1 MRTVMQHAW
10 AAVDHRIRYK
20 ADDLPRDLSR
30 RLFRLNAL
38 LEIADEQ
45 FAGLQHASLD
55 RSAEYADAVEHG
67 DLGVTIDI
75 LSLRALVNREDIG
88 PRWVRRAVALGYN
101 QVDPDEGGG
110 EALERLLRVVRGL
123 NVARV
128 ADVAALLPDD
138 PAVGDT
144 VLRDVLASLSLR
156 PGQARFWAFPG
167 DVLALVILGL
177 VGTPELVRGRTSG
190 ARSRT
195 CCCSDSALEQRV
207 QRPGVEDVRARRPA
221 AARGVD
227 GERHVLQPEGRVR
240 VGRAD
245 DLHARRAARSRTCSP
260 LRSSRGVRPLTSSAT
275 PCSSATS

>member
-1 MRTVMQHAW
+1 MQHAW

-45 FAGLQHASLD
+45 FAELQHASLD
-55 RSAEYADAVEHG
+55 RSAEYEDALEHG
-67 DLGVTIDI
+67 DLGVAIDI

-88 PRWVRRAVALGYN
+88 PRWVHRAVALGYN
-101 QVDPDEGGG
+101 EVDLGEGGG

-138 PAVGDT
+138 PAVGDA

-167 DVLALVILGL
+167 DVLALSSSGSW
-177 VGTPELVRGRTSG
+177 GR
-190 ARSRT
+190 RS
-195 CCCSDSALEQRV
+195 
-207 QRPGVEDVRARRPA
+207 
-221 AARGVD
+221 
-227 GERHVLQPEGRVR
+227 
-240 VGRAD
+240 
-245 DLHARRAARSRTCSP
+245 
-260 LRSSRGVRPLTSSAT
+260 
-275 PCSSATS
+275 